1 LNPVAPPEPLS
12 DDELLALIQ
21 RREPAALRAL
31 YDRHSAELYALC
43 LKFVSSPADAQ
54 ALLADVFCEF
64 WQKVERFNP
73 ERAGVRTYLRV
84 LCRSRAIDY
93 QRSHACRV
101 EHEQAAGA
109 QREVEA
115 ASRLQRTDPAWQA
128 VQGEEVEQ
136 LRRELQELSSAQR
149 TALELAYFEGLSHQ
163 EIATR
168 LSAPLGTVKTN
179 IRTGLARLRAAL
191 RGREHIRLH
200 PDCFHPANPK

>member
-1 LNPVAPPEPLS
+1 M
-12 DDELLALIQ
+12 
-21 RREPAALRAL
+21 
-31 YDRHSAELYALC
+31 
-43 LKFVSSPADAQ
+43 
-54 ALLADVFCEF
+54 FCEF

-93 QRSHACRV
+93 QRSHACRM
-101 EHEQAAGA
+101 EHEQTAGA
-109 QREVEA
+109 QREIEA
-115 ASRLQRTDPAWQA
+115 ASRLQRTDPVWQA

-136 LRRELQELSSAQR
+136 LRRELQELSPAQR

-163 EIATR
+163 EIAAR

-191 RGREHIRLH
+191 RGREQLSL
-200 PDCFHPANPK
+200 HPANPHPITPK